1 MLGQRKAF
9 YRQKI
14 PECRIDSN
22 NLIKIVWL
30 KVCLQ
35 GSKISKICL
44 FGHLTGQATSWKANF
59 ENYCRYSLIT
69 WYQFLSILYNM
80 SNTSFHSRHR
90 FLLSARSSQSDATL
104 CLSLMSHHW
113 VNNKCNRIK
122 GRHWRW
128 LIYTYIYIINMVNN
142 NMLCVSEATTTVPE
156 SFTDSTGKLLC
167 VVSF

>member
-1 MLGQRKAF
+1 M
-9 YRQKI
+9 
-14 PECRIDSN
+14 
-22 NLIKIVWL
+22 
-30 KVCLQ
+30 CLQ

-44 FGHLTGQATSWKANF
+44 CGHLTGQATSWKANF
-59 ENYCRYSLIT
+59 ENYCRCSVIT
-69 WYQFLSILYNM
+69 WYQFLSVLYNM
-80 SNTSFHSRHR
+80 SNTSFHSRHK

-128 LIYTYIYIINMVNN
+128 LIYTLHSFFLHN

-156 SFTDSTGKLLC
+156 SFTNSTGKLLC
-167 VVSF
+167 VVSFLKKLWTCRPISCLFFSIPNNSC